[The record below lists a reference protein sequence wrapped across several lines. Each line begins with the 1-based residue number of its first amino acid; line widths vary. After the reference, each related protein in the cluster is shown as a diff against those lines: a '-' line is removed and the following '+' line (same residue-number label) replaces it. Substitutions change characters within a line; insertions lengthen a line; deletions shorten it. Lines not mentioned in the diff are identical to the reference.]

1 MHMPEDYTYTV
12 HTSVIS
18 RVELKQI
25 SESLGYPFEMYYP
38 DSDPEPFRIVAIYYK
53 HLWNTF

>member
-25 SESLGYPFEMYYP
+25 SESLGYQFEMYYP
-38 DSDPEPFRIVAIYYK
+38 DSDPEPFRIVAIYFK
-53 HLWNTF
+53 HL